1 MHEAN
6 SLRASRPHVHMKMFR
21 IVSGTCYHT
30 FHTLKAFLML
40 LVILI
45 LVIPK
50 VGRERAQ
57 TPHRRE
63 GPQDSEKGSDLLKVI
78 GEMVQSWRR
87 ALTSCF

>member
-6 SLRASRPHVHMKMFR
+6 SLRASRPHVRMKMFR
-21 IVSGTCYHT
+21 IVSGTCYHA
-30 FHTLKAFLML
+30 FHTLKAVLML

-63 GPQDSEKGSDLLKVI
+63 GPLDSEKGSDVLKVT
-78 GEMVQSWRR
+78 GEMARSWRK